1 VNGERRTLNWKQ
13 WVLGRREVTLVL
25 ACVVVAILFQFL
37 SPYFFT
43 AQNLATILRNSVELL
58 LVSLGMSFILATAG
72 IDIAVG
78 GALGICG
85 IFVGWSI
92 QGGWPFGAVLIIGP
106 LIGTTLGLVSAA
118 FIVWGR
124 IPPIVA
130 TLGLFGIYR
139 AAIFLLLGGSW
150 ISGLPDTLGP
160 TLNRTIGGFPV
171 VGIYVLC
178 FYLAGWLIL
187 RWLPL
192 GTAVLAT
199 GGNERA
205 ARLSGLSIGRTKF
218 FVYGFTGLLVG
229 FAALLYVARYRN
241 VETSTGGLVALDAI
255 VASVLGGTSVL
266 GGKANLL
273 GTMCGVILV
282 RLLQNGFVLIGVPS
296 LWEQVI
302 TGVLLISVLIL
313 DALAGGQTWNFRLAS
328 ANS

>member
-1 VNGERRTLNWKQ
+1 MNWKQ
-13 WVLGRREVTLVL
+13 WLLGRRDVTLAL
-25 ACVVVAILFQFL
+25 ACVAVAIIFGFL
-37 SPYFFT
+37 SPYFLT
-43 AQNLATILRNSVELL
+43 LQNVATILRNSVELL
-58 LVSLGMSFILATAG
+58 LVSLGISFILATGG

-78 GALGICG
+78 GALGISA
-85 IFVGWSI
+85 IFVGWCI
-92 QGGWPFGAVLIIGP
+92 QGGWPVAAVLLIGPIIG
-106 LIGTTLGLVSAA
+106 TALGLVSATL
-118 FIVWGR
+118 IVWGE
-124 IPPIVA
+124 IPAIIA

-150 ISGLPDTLGP
+150 ISGLPDTLGAAV
-160 TLNRTIGGFPV
+160 NQTIGGFPA
-171 VGIYVLC
+171 VGIYILF
-178 FYLAGWLIL
+178 FYSVGWLIM

-192 GTAVLAT
+192 GTAILAT

-205 ARLSGLSIGRTKF
+205 ARLSGVAIGKVKF

-241 VETSTGGLVALDAI
+241 IETSTGGLVALDAI

-273 GTMCGVILV
+273 GTMCGVVLV
-282 RLLQNGFVLIGVPS
+282 RLLQNGFVLVGVPS
-296 LWEQVI
+296 LWEQAI

-313 DALAGGQTWNFRLAS
+313 DALVGEGRSSAFRQAA